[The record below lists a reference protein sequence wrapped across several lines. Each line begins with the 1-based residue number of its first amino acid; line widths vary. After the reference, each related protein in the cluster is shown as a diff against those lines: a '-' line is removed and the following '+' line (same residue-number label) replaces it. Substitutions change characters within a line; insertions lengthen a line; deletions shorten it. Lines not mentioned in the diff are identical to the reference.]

1 MSIEPKSL
9 NENNSRYG
17 NKSNRQAWQ
26 ASLTLLSRLQDL
38 YESGSYHSVIEK
50 AIDVL
55 KISINS
61 IADLS
66 NMDEANLAR
75 FYFLGKSYL
84 ATGQTDNAIACFHI
98 VYSQSG
104 FEEFMLKS
112 PIKFSSLV
120 AFAGDELEKIA
131 KEKGDDYV
139 NNSQV
144 EQFMSKVLVKTGG
157 CFIATAVYDSPM
169 AVEVEVLRQ
178 FRDETLLQSKAGQ
191 IFVAIYYRIS
201 PPLAHAI
208 SKYRTIKIIMR
219 NYILEPIVR
228 VLISRYRRLT
238 SLE

>member
-1 MSIEPKSL
+1 MSIEAKTL
-9 NENNSRYG
+9 NESNSRYG

-66 NMDEANLAR
+66 KMDEGNLAR

-104 FEEFMLKS
+104 FEDFMLKS
-112 PIKFSSLV
+112 PIKFFSLV
-120 AFAGDELEKIA
+120 ALAGDELEKIA
-131 KEKGDDYV
+131 KERGVDYV
-139 NNSQV
+139 NNFQV
-144 EQFMSKVLVKTGG
+144 EQFISKVLVKSGG

-169 AVEVEVLRQ
+169 AFEVEELRQ
-178 FRDETLLQSKAGQ
+178 FRDEALLQSKAGQ
-191 IFVAIYYRIS
+191 ILIAVYYRIS

-208 SKYRTIKIIMR
+208 SRSSTMKKIVR
-219 NYILEPIVR
+219 NYILDPIVR
-228 VLISRYRRLT
+228 VLKNRRRKVTL
-238 SLE
+238 LK